1 MKKQNYD
8 PIYVETLDD
17 HEYFNW
23 ILEESPLL
31 LTNDEI
37 NALRNDLANIIIQ
50 PISSNDIGMFL
61 FITKFIYNCLP

>member
-37 NALRNDLANIIIQ
+37 NALFHAWTWLKATEKGFNIPFNQ
-50 PISSNDIGMFL
+50 WSTNLLESFG
-61 FITKFIYNCLP
+61 